1 MTNPEF
7 DEVLAS
13 ASDEVHDLAVRT
25 RALVLDV
32 LPPEV
37 LETVDGTDIGY
48 GWTSGYTGVICVI
61 SVYSRWVNLGLPNS
75 VDLPDPAGLLQGTG
89 KRHRHVRIAT
99 AVDLDHPALRELLQ
113 ASSAANPRPEDSKPS

>member
-1 MTNPEF
+1 MTSPEL
-7 DEVLAS
+7 DKALAS
-13 ASDEVHDLAVRT
+13 ASDEVHDLAVRA
-25 RALVLDV
+25 RGLVLDV

-48 GWTSGYTGVICVI
+48 GWTRGYTNMICVI
-61 SVYSRWVNLGLPNS
+61 SVYSRWVNLGLPNG

-99 AVDLDHPALRELLQ
+99 ESDLERPGLRELLEAAYQ
-113 ASSAANPRPEDSKPS
+113 ARS